1 MMVLLSSMRVST
13 ANVAAHVKLGA
24 GTSQVTMIV
33 MWRNRLQ
40 QNAVDL
46 VSYSD
51 ARGCSS
57 TTDSKRTYDPEN
69 NNALSL
75 HRNQK
80 ATRTAD
86 M

>member
-13 ANVAAHVKLGA
+13 ANVAAHVTLGA

-51 ARGCSS
+51 ARGFF
-57 TTDSKRTYDPEN
+57 YY
-69 NNALSL
+69 
-75 HRNQK
+75 
-80 ATRTAD
+80 
-86 M
+86 